1 MNGLSQLDNVDYSDP
16 AIKESIRNR
25 NFEPLPLPAPNDKPL
40 DETNAISAHWSGP
53 LPEGHIQVLVS
64 VPGQKMSPVAL
75 ATDQNNFAPAV
86 TLNTTCRELFGRS
99 DTVENNNIH
108 ELDGDEPDVLMEF
121 RTKLGRHRWIKSG
134 TEVCFFRSHI
144 PSSY

>member
-1 MNGLSQLDNVDYSDP
+1 MNGLSQLDNVNFDDP
-16 AIKESIRNR
+16 ATYESISNR
-25 NFEPLPLPAPNDKPL
+25 SFEPLPLPAPNDKPL
-40 DETNAISAHWSGP
+40 RPTATISANWSGP
-53 LPEGHIQVLVS
+53 LPEGHLQVLVS

-75 ATDQNNFAPAV
+75 PTNQNNFAPAV
-86 TLNTTCRELFGRS
+86 TLNTIDRDLFGRS

-108 ELDGDEPDVLMEF
+108 ELDGDEPDFLMEF
-121 RTKLGRHRWIKSG
+121 ITKLRQHRWIKSG